1 MPSSKEKREA
11 KKQAKKEAELSLIAA
26 SLGRSDL
33 TGEVCYH
40 DGPSFHGNAFTKMG
54 LLNVIPV
61 VRTGANS
68 SLEHHHLWR
77 LRKQH
82 ATAPAW
88 AEFEPAWEFQKTQ
101 PEPSIL
107 SAIIAVYKLD
117 FLIAFLLQICAT
129 AATYALPLMMPYLVR
144 WFTFA
149 QYLPFWWV
157 FVYVSAI
164 FGAQLANLLFT
175 YHTNLKCYDV
185 SIRIRASLTTMIYRK
200 SLFSPLGRTQT
211 SGMVVNLI
219 STDAQILLE
228 TLPYFL
234 QGILAPIQIII
245 VLGLLSRFLKA
256 FCLISLAV
264 ALIAAPITGILASS
278 LGGHMATVQRKGDI
292 RLKLIKE
299 FLTAIRI
306 VKYYAWEKPFL
317 SNITKSRLS
326 QLADVRSFLFAR
338 AWLISVLTNIPGLG
352 IGFTFFFYGLKYNMN
367 FENVFSSLAFLNMLA
382 IPFIFLPML
391 FAFGAQYMIALRR
404 IEFFGLR
411 SELVPR
417 EISRAD
423 EDLVEVE
430 SSSSSDSSS
439 DGDKK
444 KRKNK
449 NTKSTRAPG
458 GMYIQGA
465 SFAWETILSIAE
477 GRFIDLEN
485 KATGEQAAVNG
496 AQDAAEKKRL
506 GEILKHTTAE
516 KDHVST
522 IIRSIQK
529 QMNAGT
535 LIDEVSIEE
544 EEKDCIN
551 AADLDSTTE
560 GDGGDEGEEVEG
572 GTGTKVSGK
581 PKKFKKMQST
591 DDAIVV
597 ADEDEKSGKRPF
609 AKLRRPVVNLHSI
622 DFDVRPGKLTMIV
635 GSVGSGKS
643 TLAMAFLGE
652 VHQLGGQVKVFE
664 EFSYS
669 SQEAWILNATI
680 RDNIVFGSEFDAERY
695 EEVIRCCALAPD
707 LASFPASDLT
717 EIGERGI
724 NLSGGQRQRI
734 NVARAMYSRA
744 PIVILDDPFSAVD
757 SHVGEHMFEHVAKG
771 MRDSGRTV
779 LLITNQ
785 LHFVSQADYIGV
797 LRRGKLVQQGTYD
810 ALSQEDGLLAKM
822 LAKQRQQEL
831 ETSEEQIPVPSSS
844 ANTQLHDS
852 ATIPLNDSIMSSIQ
866 VEGNVALAL
875 SSDDIDVQDRVLKEK
890 MSHFKL
896 TPHHDEDNRR
906 KGALIFLEERETGNI
921 GFSTY
926 WSYLRSGS
934 LWIFL
939 LYLITQSIRTALEVF
954 SGIWL
959 SWWSDPRNVRNYTK
973 GQYLGGYIGLVLGN
987 AVTTCIGAFVFVFFS
1002 VNTGKKLHKFFLKS
1016 VSKAPVSWFDRT
1028 PLGRIIAR
1036 FSKDIA
1042 LVDLELPS
1050 MFDQCI
1056 HFIFALL
1063 GLFGSIATG
1072 TPYILIILAVGVF
1085 SFGALTLHYRK
1096 TSIQVQRIEALS
1108 RAPIFSHFAETLE
1121 GAAVIRAFRM
1131 APIFKVANMNK
1142 IDVNNVDFLGLK
1154 YCAMWFSMTLD
1165 TLGACTVALSY
1176 IAMILVRHYAP
1187 NSVNIGYII
1196 FAISQT
1202 GSVCQVLA
1210 ATSHMI
1216 TDLENKM
1223 NSVERIRQYSKLT
1236 SEGPFERADTKPDAT
1251 WPSQGHIVLED
1262 LTVEYKKDI
1271 PVLHNLNC
1279 EFKPREKVGIVGR
1292 TGAGKSTL
1300 ITALFRTM
1308 EPKMGRIM
1316 IDDVD
1321 ITQIGLTD
1329 LRSKLSIIPQTPQL
1343 FVGTIRYN
1351 LDPFEEHDD
1360 SDLWRVLKM
1369 VKLKKYVSGLENGLL
1384 APVEENGANFS
1395 VGQRQLLAMARCLLR
1410 ETHVLLLDEAT
1421 AAVDTETDALLQKMI
1436 RKNFKDKTV
1445 LTIAHRLNTIM
1456 DSDRI
1461 LVLDQGNIAEFDTPQ
1476 KLLKNKKGVLYGM
1489 VEATGPI
1496 TSAYLREIASQKA
1509 NRVRQ
1514 MEEIPAGNKKSKN

>member
-1 MPSSKEKREA
+1 
-11 KKQAKKEAELSLIAA
+11 
-26 SLGRSDL
+26 
-33 TGEVCYH
+33 
-40 DGPSFHGNAFTKMG
+40 
-54 LLNVIPV
+54 
-61 VRTGANS
+61 
-68 SLEHHHLWR
+68 
-77 LRKQH
+77 
-82 ATAPAW
+82 
-88 AEFEPAWEFQKTQ
+88 
-101 PEPSIL
+101 
-107 SAIIAVYKLD
+107 
-117 FLIAFLLQICAT
+117 
-129 AATYALPLMMPYLVR
+129 
-144 WFTFA
+144 
-149 QYLPFWWV
+149 
-157 FVYVSAI
+157 
-164 FGAQLANLLFT
+164 
-175 YHTNLKCYDV
+175 
-185 SIRIRASLTTMIYRK
+185 
-200 SLFSPLGRTQT
+200 
-211 SGMVVNLI
+211 
-219 STDAQILLE
+219 
-228 TLPYFL
+228 
-234 QGILAPIQIII
+234 
-245 VLGLLSRFLKA
+245 
-256 FCLISLAV
+256 
-264 ALIAAPITGILASS
+264 
-278 LGGHMATVQRKGDI
+278 
-292 RLKLIKE
+292 
-299 FLTAIRI
+299 
-306 VKYYAWEKPFL
+306 
-317 SNITKSRLS
+317 
-326 QLADVRSFLFAR
+326 
-338 AWLISVLTNIPGLG
+338 
-352 IGFTFFFYGLKYNMN
+352 
-367 FENVFSSLAFLNMLA
+367 
-382 IPFIFLPML
+382 
-391 FAFGAQYMIALRR
+391 
-404 IEFFGLR
+404 
-411 SELVPR
+411 
-417 EISRAD
+417 
-423 EDLVEVE
+423 
-430 SSSSSDSSS
+430 
-439 DGDKK
+439 
-444 KRKNK
+444 
-449 NTKSTRAPG
+449 
-458 GMYIQGA
+458 
-465 SFAWETILSIAE
+465 
-477 GRFIDLEN
+477 
-485 KATGEQAAVNG
+485 
-496 AQDAAEKKRL
+496 
-506 GEILKHTTAE
+506 
-516 KDHVST
+516 
-522 IIRSIQK
+522 
-529 QMNAGT
+529 
-535 LIDEVSIEE
+535 
-544 EEKDCIN
+544 
-551 AADLDSTTE
+551 
-560 GDGGDEGEEVEG
+560 
-572 GTGTKVSGK
+572 
-581 PKKFKKMQST
+581 MQST
-591 DDAIVV
+591 EDGIV
-597 ADEDEKSGKRPF
+597 AAEEDEKKSKKHF
-609 AKLRRPVVNLHSI
+609 AKLRRPVINLHSI

-652 VHQLGGQVKVFE
+652 VHQLGGKVRVFE

-680 RDNIVFGSEFDAERY
+680 RDNITFGSEFDPARY

-724 NLSGGQRQRI
+724 NLSGGQKQRI

-797 LRRGKLVQQGTYD
+797 LRKGKLVEQGTYD

-822 LAKQRQQEL
+822 LAKQRQQEV
-831 ETSEEQIPVPSSS
+831 EHSEDVPSVPTSS
-844 ANTQLHDS
+844 NQPLNASASISVRDS
-852 ATIPLNDSIMSSIQ
+852 AVIPLEASNA
-866 VEGNVALAL
+866 ALAL
-875 SSDDIDVQDRVLKEK
+875 SSADIDVQDRLLKEK
-890 MSHFKL
+890 MSKFEL

-906 KGALIFLEERETGNI
+906 KGALIFLEEREKGNI
-921 GFSTY
+921 GFGTY

-934 LWIFL
+934 VWIFL
-939 LYLITQSIRTALEVF
+939 LYLITQGIRTALEVF

-973 GQYLGGYIGLVLGN
+973 GQYLGGYIGLILGN
-987 AVTTCIGAFVFVFFS
+987 ATATCIGAFVFVFFS
-1002 VNTGKKLHKFFLKS
+1002 VNTGKKLHKYFLKS
-1016 VSKAPVSWFDRT
+1016 VSRAPVSWFDRT
-1028 PLGRIIAR
+1028 PLGRVIAR

-1072 TPYILIILAVGVF
+1072 TPYILIILAVGIF

-1121 GAAVIRAFRM
+1121 GATIIRAFRM

-1187 NSVNIGYII
+1187 NSVNVGYII
-1196 FAISQT
+1196 FALSQT

-1236 SEGPFERADTKPDAT
+1236 SEGPFEREDTKPDAT

-1279 EFKPREKVGIVGR
+1279 EFKPKEKVGIVGR

-1308 EPKMGRIM
+1308 EPKTGRIM
-1316 IDDVD
+1316 IDGVD

-1343 FVGTIRYN
+1343 FVGTVRYN

-1360 SDLWRVLKM
+1360 ADLWRVLKM
-1369 VKLKKYVSGLENGLL
+1369 VKLKKYVSSLENGLL

-1421 AAVDTETDALLQKMI
+1421 AAVDTETDALLQRMI

-1514 MEEIPAGNKKSKN
+1514 EEEISGKKKSKN